1 MVSYNIITVHIIK
14 EEGGAHAK
22 KKITKQVVQ
31 YLLYTNGKIVNTL
44 LSVISCFFPEVK
56 KVFRFRKSR

>member
-14 EEGGAHAK
+14 EEGGAQAK
-22 KKITKQVVQ
+22 KKITKQAVQ
-31 YLLYTNGKIVNTL
+31 YYYTPMVKIDNTL